1 MKKLSFVMLGL
12 LFAAGVTMAQTV
24 NTYQAE
30 TAHYQVVSEI
40 SKDHAQAVADRLE
53 ALLSLYNN
61 YFHFDLSTLP
71 AKLKVHIFS
80 TKDRYD
86 SYLKRVI
93 NETRDNYVYLHYT
106 DAQKSELDAYY
117 VADQGLTSAAI
128 HQNFIQYL
136 RAFVA
141 NPPLWLR
148 EGFAVFFESSTYDPT
163 FKTAIYKENLSWLE
177 TLKAII
183 TGKSPDMPLTLDQ
196 LLTID
201 VDTAKQRINVFYPQ
215 AWGMVWYLVNTN
227 DKNRNRILW
236 DSISALKPGAT
247 LQEND
252 QAVREAAFRW
262 VAQDSLTS
270 DFVAYVDSRK
280 SFRGLVQEGMDQYTA
295 NKLDSSEEAFIKAL
309 NLQDSSYIPYYY
321 LGLINYAKH
330 NYQLADYYYKTALD
344 KGATKPLSYYA
355 LGVNAYAD
363 NKFDEA
369 TTYLKLVSSLDNG
382 NLKQKADELLN
393 RIQS

>member
-1 MKKLSFVMLGL
+1 MKKLTLIMLGL
-12 LFAAGVTMAQTV
+12 FVAAGLSVAQSV
-24 NTYQAE
+24 DTYQAD
-30 TAHYQVVSEI
+30 TAHYRVTSEI

-53 ALLSLYNN
+53 ALLSLYNT
-61 YFHFDLSTLP
+61 YFHFDLSKLP
-71 AKLKVHIFS
+71 AKMKVHLFS
-80 TKDRYD
+80 TRDRYD
-86 SYLKRVI
+86 SYLKKVI

-106 DAQKSELDAYY
+106 DAEKSELDGYY
-117 VADQGLTSAAI
+117 VSGEDLTPAAI

-148 EGFAVFFESSTYDPT
+148 EGFAVFFESSSYDPT
-163 FKTAIYKENLSWLE
+163 FKTAIFKENLSWLE
-177 TLKAII
+177 TLKAIV
-183 TGKSPDMPLTLDQ
+183 TGKSPELPLNLDQ
-196 LLTID
+196 LLSIN
-201 VDTAKQRINVFYPQ
+201 VDTAKSHISVFYPQ
-215 AWGMVWYLVNTN
+215 SWGMVWYLVNTP

-236 DSISALKPGAT
+236 DSISALQPGAT
-247 LQEND
+247 LEEND
-252 QAVREAAFRW
+252 QAVRKAAFTW
-262 VAQDSLTS
+262 VGADALSS

-280 SFRGLVQEGMDQYTA
+280 SFRGLVQDGMDQYTA
-295 NKLDSSEEAFIKAL
+295 NKLDTAEEAFIKAL
-309 NLQDSSYIPYYY
+309 NLQDSSYVPYYY

-330 NYQLADYYYKTALD
+330 NYQLAEYYYKTALD

-369 TTYLKLVSSLDNG
+369 QTYLKLVSSLDSG
-382 NLKQKADELLN
+382 NLKEKAQELLK

>member
-12 LFAAGVTMAQTV
+12 LFAAGVSMAQTV
-24 NTYQAE
+24 DTYQAE

-106 DAQKSELDAYY
+106 DTQKSELDAYY
-117 VADQGLTSAAI
+117 VPDQDLTSAAI

-148 EGFAVFFESSTYDPT
+148 EGFAVFFESSSYDPT

-183 TGKSPDMPLTLDQ
+183 TGKSPDMPLPLDQ
-196 LLTID
+196 LLTLD

-215 AWGMVWYLVNTN
+215 AWGMVWYLVNTG

-262 VAQDSLTS
+262 VSQDSLTS

-321 LGLINYAKH
+321 LGLINYAKR

>member
-1 MKKLSFVMLGL
+1 MKKLMLTL
-12 LFAAGVTMAQTV
+12 LGMLVAAGLTFAQSV
-24 NTYQAE
+24 DTYQVE
-30 TAHYQVVSEI
+30 TAHYRVVSEI
-40 SKDHAQAVADRLE
+40 SKDHAQGVADRLE
-53 ALLSLYNN
+53 ALLTLYNN
-61 YFHFDLSTLP
+61 YFHFDLSKLP
-71 AKLKVHIFS
+71 ARLKVHVFAS
-80 TKDRYD
+80 KDRYE

-106 DAQKSELDAYY
+106 DAEKSELDAYY
-117 VADQGLTSAAI
+117 VDGQGLTPAAI

-136 RAFVA
+136 RSFVA

-163 FKTAIYKENLSWLE
+163 FKSIIYKENLSWLE

-183 TGKSPDMPLTLDQ
+183 SGKSPDMPLTLDQ
-196 LLTID
+196 LLTVD

-215 AWGMVWYLVNTN
+215 AWGMVWYLVNTP

-247 LQEND
+247 LAEND
-252 QAVREAAFRW
+252 QAVKQAAFRW
-262 VAQDSLTS
+262 VSQDALTS
-270 DFVAYVDSRK
+270 DFVSYVDSRK

-295 NKLDSSEEAFIKAL
+295 NKLDASEEAFIKAL

-369 TTYLKLVSSLDNG
+369 TTYLKLVTSLDNAT
-382 NLKQKADELLN
+382 LKQKADELLN